1 MMNFTGQFCSRL
13 LFEGLVMME
22 NRPTVT
28 KFNGLESLA
37 KITFLTNNEIG
48 SVLAAPSIEQQ
59 EQLLLR
65 FNPEG

>member
-1 MMNFTGQFCSRL
+1 
-13 LFEGLVMME
+13 ME

-37 KITFLTNNEIG
+37 KITFSYKQRER

-59 EQLLLR
+59 EQLPLPV
-65 FNPEG
+65 NPEG